1 VVTRFAPSPTG
12 RLHLGHAYS
21 ALLAHDF
28 ARGRGGTFLLRIEDI
43 DPGRSRA
50 EHVAAI
56 LEDLAWLG
64 VTWDGEVVLQSARLS
79 LYREALARLVRQGL
93 LYPCFCTRKDI
104 AASASAP
111 HGPEGAVYPG
121 TCRRLP
127 LAERERLVA
136 EKPHAWRLDMTA
148 ALNLFPGEGRGP
160 GATQSV
166 ASALPREFSE
176 GLDPGLR
183 RGTSGGGERLVAALN
198 LFPGEGRGPGAPQS
212 VASALPREH
221 LKELDPGLR
230 RGTLGWLE
238 RDRWTPADPS
248 QFGDVVLARKD
259 APVSYHLAVTVDD
272 AAQGITDVVR
282 GEDLFHATHI
292 HRLLQALLGLPTP
305 RYHHHALITDEQ
317 GRRLAKRHGAPTLA
331 DLRAGGADPAGL
343 QEMLRSGRLPAGY
356 SAPAT

>member
-21 ALLAHDF
+21 ALMAHDF
-28 ARGRGGTFLLRIEDI
+28 ARKHGGAFLLRIEDI

-50 EHVAAI
+50 EHVAGI

-64 VTWDGEVVLQSARLS
+64 LSWDGEVVLQSARLS

-93 LYPCFCTRKDI
+93 LYPCFCTRKEIEAGI
-104 AASASAP
+104 AASAAAP
-111 HGPEGAVYPG
+111 HGPDGAVYPG

-127 LAERERLVA
+127 VSERERLVA
-136 EKPHAWRLDMTA
+136 ERPHAWRLDMAA
-148 ALNLFPGEGRGP
+148 ALELFPGEGRGP

-166 ASALPREFSE
+166 ASALPRESCD

-183 RGTSGGGERLVAALN
+183 RGALTWFDGETEIA
-198 LFPGEGRGPGAPQS
+198 
-212 VASALPREH
+212 
-221 LKELDPGLR
+221 
-230 RGTLGWLE
+230 
-238 RDRWTPADPS
+238 ADPAA
-248 QFGDVVLARKD
+248 FGDVVLARKD

-272 AAQGITDVVR
+272 AAQGVSDVVR
-282 GEDLFHATHI
+282 GEDLFAATHV
-292 HRLLQALLGLPTP
+292 HRLLQALLDLPTP
-305 RYHHHALITDEQ
+305 RYHHHKLVTDEH

-331 DLRAGGADPAGL
+331 DLRTAGADPAD
-343 QEMLRSGRLPAGY
+343 LREKLRAGRLPAGY